1 MKKLIAL
8 VLALVLSVCAVSA
21 LAADGDSKKVD
32 DTTTAK
38 TETTQGD
45 NTNNNAQGGN
55 NAAADVPQ
63 LIKADMTDIIKQIIE
78 ALKKAKES
86 NTLAAFFGFGADSDV
101 PADYTEINEA
111 QAFRFLTDPTK
122 WAGLSVTLH
131 FPTPYPAGDTVYIMI
146 GIPGEKVEDTEWIK
160 LTGTAN
166 NNGDVVVVLTA
177 DILKKIGLKTFLA
190 VALSKPSK

>member
-38 TETTQGD
+38 TETT
-45 NTNNNAQGGN
+45 QGGN